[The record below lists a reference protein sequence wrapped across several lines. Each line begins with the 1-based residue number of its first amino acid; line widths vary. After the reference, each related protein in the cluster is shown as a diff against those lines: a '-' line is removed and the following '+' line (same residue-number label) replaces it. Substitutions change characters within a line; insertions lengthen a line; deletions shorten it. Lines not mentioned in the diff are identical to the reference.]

1 MTIIQILTIGLLM
14 LFPFTSSGFAAGT
27 GNLITP
33 IHEVNAAA
41 AAFDGKEV
49 NLRGVTKEPTR
60 IPLIDLKAYTLEDES
75 GRITILT
82 STELPRT
89 GIEIIVR
96 VRIENLAIIQGEAVG
111 TTVIELKRYE

>member
-1 MTIIQILTIGLLM
+1 MTIIQTLIIGLLM
-14 LFPFTSSGFAAGT
+14 LFSLTSNGFTAGT

-33 IHEVNAAA
+33 IHEVNAAPA
-41 AAFDGKEV
+41 RFDGKEI
-49 NLRGVTKEPTR
+49 NLRGITKEPTR

-75 GRITILT
+75 GKITILT
-82 STELPRT
+82 SAELPRT
-89 GIEIIVR
+89 DIEIIVR